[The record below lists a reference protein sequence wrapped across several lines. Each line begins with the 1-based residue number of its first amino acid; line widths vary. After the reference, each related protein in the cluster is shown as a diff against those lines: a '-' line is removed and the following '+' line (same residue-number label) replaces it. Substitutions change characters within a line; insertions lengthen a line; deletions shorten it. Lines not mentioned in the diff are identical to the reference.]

1 MNILLIY
8 PKMPSTFWT
17 MDHLVE
23 MVGKKASYPPLGLLT
38 VAAMLPKE
46 WNKRLIDLNIGQ
58 ELTDEAIAWADYAFV
73 GAMNVQVRSAREVIE
88 RCNEKGLKVVAGG
101 PLFTHEHDTFP
112 TVDHFVL
119 NEAEITLP
127 LFLADLAAGTPKP
140 LYATDDFANMHEAPV
155 PMWELAD
162 MDKYAYM
169 IVQYSRGCPYMCDF
183 CDVTA
188 LFGRKPRVKTPE
200 QILTELEALG
210 DLSRFGM
217 VLFAD
222 DNLIGNQI
230 SLKKTLLPAL
240 IEWRAR
246 TKPPLGFSTQVTI
259 NLVDDEKL
267 MELMLEAGFR
277 HIFSGIET
285 PEEGSLLASQKRQN
299 TKRDLLANVQR
310 LHEKGFIVTAGF
322 IVGFDTDTSESF
334 QRQVDFIQESGIVI
348 ATINLLKAPPGT
360 ELYKKMRDAG
370 RLIEPFDFDENE
382 SNIIPVMDPQA
393 LHEGFDFVL
402 RHVYSPEYVYRRAL
416 TFLKAYPG
424 PQVQNRIVRK
434 FSTRDLGTFFRI
446 LIRLGVLDANRGRF
460 WSLFFW
466 TLRNR
471 RNLLEYPF
479 FFAALSLQFQ
489 RMYQRYDAAAETRKM
504 QIKVVE
510 MPVPSPAGN
519 RETATPLAKSN

>member
-1 MNILLIY
+1 MKILLVY

-38 VAAMLPKE
+38 VAALLPKE

-58 ELTDEAIAWADYAFV
+58 ELTDEALDWADFV
-73 GAMNVQVRSAREVIE
+73 FIGAMNVQVRSARAVID
-88 RCNEKGLKVVAGG
+88 RCHAAGKKIVAGG
-101 PLFTHEHDTFP
+101 PLFTHEHETFDN
-112 TVDHFVL
+112 VDHFVL

-127 LFLADLAAGTPKP
+127 LFLADLAAGNPKP
-140 LYATDDFANMHEAPV
+140 LYATPDFADVTQTPT
-155 PMWELAD
+155 PLWELAD
-162 MDKYAYM
+162 MEKYAYM

-200 QILTELEALG
+200 QILTELDALG
-210 DLSRFGM
+210 DLNRFGM

-222 DNLIGNQI
+222 DNLIGNQV

-246 TKPPLGFSTQVTI
+246 TNPPVGFSTQVTI

-267 MELMLEAGFR
+267 MTLMLEAGFR

-299 TKRDLLANVQR
+299 TKRDLLANVNR
-310 LHEKGFIVTAGF
+310 LHERGFIVTAGF
-322 IVGFDTDTSESF
+322 IVGFDTDTAESF
-334 QRQVDFIQESGIVI
+334 QRQIDFIQESGIVI

-360 ELYKKMRDAG
+360 ELYLKMRKAG

-382 SNIIPVMDPQA
+382 SNIIPVMDPQQ

-402 RHVYSPEYVYRRAL
+402 RHVYSPAYVYARSR
-416 TFLKAYPG
+416 TFLRHYPG
-424 PQVQNRIVRK
+424 PKVTNRIVRK
-434 FSTRDLGTFFRI
+434 PSLGNVVTAARIFF
-446 LIRLGVLDANRGRF
+446 RLGVLSKDRGHF

-466 TLRNR
+466 TLWNR
-471 RNLLEYPF
+471 PKLLEY
-479 FFAALSLQFQ
+479 SLFSATLAFQFEK
-489 RMYQRYDAAAETRKM
+489 MYERYDAAAEARKM

-510 MPVPSPAGN
+510 MPVANPSVIDA
-519 RETATPLAKSN
+519 

>member
-1 MNILLIY
+1 MKILLVY

-38 VAAMLPKE
+38 VAAMLPRE
-46 WNKRLIDLNIGQ
+46 WEKRLVDLNIGN
-58 ELTDEAIAWADYAFV
+58 ELDDAALAWADYVFI
-73 GAMNVQVRSAREVIE
+73 GAMNVQVRSAREVID
-88 RCNEKGLKVVAGG
+88 RCRKAGVKVVAGG
-101 PLFTHEHDTFP
+101 PLFTHEHETFSD
-112 TVDHFVL
+112 VDHFIL

-127 LFLADLAAGTPKP
+127 LFLADLDAGTPKP
-140 LYATDDFANMHEAPV
+140 LYSTPEFADVHQTPV
-155 PMWELAD
+155 PLWELAD

-200 QILTELEALG
+200 QMISELDALG
-210 DLSRFGM
+210 DLNRFGM

-222 DNLIGNQI
+222 DNLIGNQV

-246 TKPPLGFSTQVTI
+246 TNPPLGFSTQVTI

-299 TKRDLLANVQR
+299 TKRDLIANVNR
-310 LHEKGFIVTAGF
+310 LHEVGFIVTAGF
-322 IVGFDTDTSESF
+322 IVGFDTDTTESF
-334 QRQVDFIQESGIVI
+334 QRQIDFIQESGIVI

-360 ELYKKMRDAG
+360 ELYLKMRKLG

-382 SNIIPVMDPQA
+382 SNIIPVMDPQT

-402 RHVYSPEYVYRRAL
+402 RHVYSPEYVYRRSR

-424 PQVQNRIVRK
+424 PKTKHPISRK
-434 FSTRDLGTFFRI
+434 PSLRHVGTALKIFY
-446 LIRLGVLDANRGRF
+446 RLGIAGKDRGHF

-466 TLRNR
+466 TLFNR
-471 RNLLEYPF
+471 PKYIEYPLF
-479 FFAALSLQFQ
+479 LGTLAFQFEK
-489 RMYQRYDAAAETRKM
+489 MYERYDAAAEARKM

-510 MPVPSPAGN
+510 MPAPVIAELG
-519 RETATPLAKSN
+519 